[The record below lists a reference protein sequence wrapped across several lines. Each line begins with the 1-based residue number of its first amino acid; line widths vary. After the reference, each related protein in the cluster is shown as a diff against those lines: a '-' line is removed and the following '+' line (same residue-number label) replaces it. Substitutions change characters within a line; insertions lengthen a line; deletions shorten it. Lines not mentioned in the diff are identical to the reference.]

1 MDRRQNLYGDIFEQL
16 GGKPD
21 SKNSQSTVSQK
32 KTSSYSPQDMP
43 TEDQRSL
50 SKLFEVNRLLQKQL
64 NETKRELKIT
74 KQLLAKEKSK
84 K

>member
-21 SKNSQSTVSQK
+21 SKDSQSTIHQK

-50 SKLFEVNRLLQKQL
+50 SKLFEVNRLLKKEL
-64 NETKRELKIT
+64 DETKRELKIT
-74 KQLLAKEKSK
+74 KQLLAKEKAK
-84 K
+84 